1 MLSRCDSVTQG
12 LWTPGIVCD
21 VARISRSH
29 TLKGHKCWHK
39 CQWLRWPGD
48 STKTARWWCSC
59 LRVYGSQK
67 YSIRIFKGRGSKEP
81 GLWKWSKCL
90 GTEKWSHLKSVRLSR
105 WVKAR
110 KSRHFCGC
118 IIYTGTSL
126 LDEKS
131 TSAQLVFCKVYMKD
145 GEQSNRS
152 TTVLQFIQIVLDH
165 YFPNCRPDFSGKLFF
180 EITILPLVLEEFFF
194 QFCRLK
200 LGKNSFKSSLSKYFA
215 NCHSRQ
221 LANPSDCCSG
231 VLQIVFPDYFLEV

>member
-59 LRVYGSQK
+59 LRVYGSQR

-110 KSRHFCGC
+110 KSRHFLWVHNLYRYFTFGWKKYLRSACFLQ
-118 IIYTGTSL
+118 SL
-126 LDEKS
+126 YERRR
-131 TSAQLVFCKVYMKD
+131 A
-145 GEQSNRS
+145 
-152 TTVLQFIQIVLDH
+152 I
-165 YFPNCRPDFSGKLFF
+165 
-180 EITILPLVLEEFFF
+180 
-194 QFCRLK
+194 
-200 LGKNSFKSSLSKYFA
+200 
-215 NCHSRQ
+215 
-221 LANPSDCCSG
+221 
-231 VLQIVFPDYFLEV
+231 